1 MAAILRYVNT
11 NSTAGGDGT
20 TDATSGVNRAY
31 SSQNEME
38 AAEQTDLVAA
48 GDTFTGICA
57 GGLDSGVTSYS
68 GWTTGASNDIL
79 ITTTIDRH
87 SGVFD
92 TAKYY
97 MDIGTSAS
105 VPISIVEEYM
115 SIVGLQFLR
124 DSLASSSGARPCI
137 SISGVNTG
145 VTTVTHSIFKSI
157 ASPIVGVVSGI
168 AINDSQIDYQINNN
182 IFYDFTGG
190 THKGISNTAG
200 SPTGDVYNNTFINC
214 TEGFSSKSGMT
225 AKNNIFQDCTTDIGG
240 TAGAGNDYNLT
251 DNVSIAG
258 ANSVTSS
265 TLTFISKA
273 KNSYA
278 LAVGDTDAIGAGIG
292 PSSDANVPLDDIIG
306 TVRSGATTDIGA
318 FVRSDNYVLCV
329 NSGVTYADITAADAA
344 EGGTDYGVP
353 TRFEQTGVSS
363 SAVVFSNTDYPSSL
377 IYIATSGEETDG
389 TTGTGAQCTGL
400 ITTSVTNGV
409 IQDLRTG
416 RITFSS
422 AVGHA
427 NVNLVSDGGGGDV
440 YLFAAN
446 AASSTNCI
454 RYNCSEG
461 CRATSTND
469 NYIET
474 NCTVVDATGFGV
486 LRPRAVDSVS
496 LNTSSSAYLQ
506 VGASSS
512 NYWADDGTG
521 SNAITE
527 TTKTDIFENYATG
540 DYRIKPTSS
549 VGVAGAGAFINS
561 SGSGISIGVTEAGPS
576 FTESINTNLSV
587 NITGAIVENGPAFTE
602 AVNVTLTSL
611 TLQANITESGP
622 PFTESITSNLGV
634 NITSVITELG
644 PSFTESININVIG
657 DRVASIVESGPSF
670 VESIIASIPITITV
684 NPKNIIRVKRK
695 DNTVIIKR
703 KSNIIRVR

>member
-1 MAAILRYVNT
+1 
-11 NSTAGGDGT
+11 
-20 TDATSGVNRAY
+20 
-31 SSQNEME
+31 
-38 AAEQTDLVAA
+38 
-48 GDTFTGICA
+48 
-57 GGLDSGVTSYS
+57 
-68 GWTTGASNDIL
+68 
-79 ITTTIDRH
+79 
-87 SGVFD
+87 
-92 TAKYY
+92 
-97 MDIGTSAS
+97 
-105 VPISIVEEYM
+105 
-115 SIVGLQFLR
+115 
-124 DSLASSSGARPCI
+124 
-137 SISGVNTG
+137 
-145 VTTVTHSIFKSI
+145 
-157 ASPIVGVVSGI
+157 
-168 AINDSQIDYQINNN
+168 
-182 IFYDFTGG
+182 
-190 THKGISNTAG
+190 
-200 SPTGDVYNNTFINC
+200 
-214 TEGFSSKSGMT
+214 MT
-225 AKNNIFQDCTTDIGG
+225 
-240 TAGAGNDYNLT
+240 
-251 DNVSIAG
+251 
-258 ANSVTSS
+258 
-265 TLTFISKA
+265 
-273 KNSYA
+273 
-278 LAVGDTDAIGAGIG
+278 
-292 PSSDANVPLDDIIG
+292 
-306 TVRSGATTDIGA
+306 
-318 FVRSDNYVLCV
+318 VLCV
-329 NSGVTYADITAADAA
+329 NSSVTYADITAADAA
-344 EGGTDYGVP
+344 ESGIDYGVP
-353 TRFEQTGVSS
+353 TRFEQTGTSS

-389 TTGTGAQCTGL
+389 TTSTGAQCTGL

-440 YLFAAN
+440 YLFGAN

-461 CRATSTND
+461 CRAGSTND
-469 NYIET
+469 NYIEP

-527 TTKTDIFENYATG
+527 TTKTDIFENYAAG
-540 DYRIKPTSS
+540 DYRIKPASS
-549 VGVAGAGAFINS
+549 VGAAGAGAFINS
-561 SGSGISIGVTEAGPS
+561 GGGGISIGVTEAGPS

-622 PFTESITSNLGV
+622 SFTESITATLTETLTINADIAEQGPSFTESITSNLGV